1 MDVNEIISPAAAIT
15 ERLHRVIAIACSLD
29 ELMAGKAFTCLEKMQ
44 GSTPAVTQEWADIV
58 GYGDVTKLDA
68 FLEFMGWD
76 KTTFL
81 SAVQS
86 DVIVDDPDLLPEWGR
101 ALKKVFQ
108 KLSDFCTNL
117 PPSGNKQD
125 NSVERILLPFVKM
138 GEAHVIAE
146 SDRLGL
152 GITYHSGAQM
162 VQAIGRRLVTLSVSV
177 LDNEIYLNSI
187 IPSLAAGDKILDLAS
202 FESWLQRIEHY
213 PVLGRL
219 LAVAYTNWADS
230 ITEFLER
237 LSQDKEMIANTFF
250 NTNKLGLLVDYSGD
264 AGDVH
269 CNGRSVAL
277 LTFSGGR
284 KLVYKPKNLQ
294 IANDFFELITEL
306 NTVLPL
312 NLATRRIEVMGD
324 YTWEEFIAHKECSNI
339 SEFPAFFQRMGMLTR
354 LFQLCGARDFWL
366 DNLVAH
372 GDQPVF
378 VDLEMVIQ
386 HIKEAGKD
394 LLPSEQKALQELEES
409 VIKIGII
416 SFPTPIGMG
425 VKAEDL
431 GTLAAIKPFSS
442 PFKLSLAAD
451 NNISIG
457 IKKSEAGYITWEK
470 TDYLPSVKGVF
481 ALSSDY
487 MEEFQQGYA
496 DMNHALIQLKN
507 KLLAQNSCLTK
518 FSNALLRYI
527 HRDTWTY
534 MRIIK
539 ISTHSQNL
547 VGGIIRDKSLFS
559 LFKEVWEDNK
569 LNQEKATILA
579 NEIASMRQLDIPL
592 FTAIGGSTQLAVDTT
607 IFNYFDHSA
616 LDMMI
621 SRLRSIDSFDIKKHQ
636 QIVASTFYCGDHAAP
651 VVGYK
656 ETAVQGP
663 IPDWA
668 TQAKAC
674 ASLIMNQAIRSPQG
688 DMAWIGLD
696 YQPHIGTYMLE
707 VLKPDLL
714 SGTCGLSMMFID
726 LYRAYGLADYKTY
739 ALGSLA
745 STLSVVKNSITNFTH
760 LDLVWGTTD
769 KPLLLGAYAG
779 IGSQIIALEYAAKYL
794 QSAEANAALQLY
806 VNAIPL
812 EQLRKYT
819 SPDFISGYSGLLF
832 SLHGLKPDRELAEL
846 TRHSFESKSIF
857 PEYARPLEV
866 LPSLKP
872 GYEYLDRIMEGQS
885 GNFSFGQEPN
895 MGTLFTALEY
905 RYDQNSADVYTAC
918 LSRDVRQLTV
928 QQLIDYAE
936 LALNL
941 SDITGDRHY
950 LAQAMHFATEI
961 VSRKEQTGQWFADS
975 WASDIHLLSV
985 IHGTGALCHLFLRLD
1000 QAGKFGSFRRLNSFK
1015 NLQPNDKH

>member
-1 MDVNEIISPAAAIT
+1 MDVNEILSFPTATIV
-15 ERLHRVIAIACSLD
+15 RLHKVIAMACSID
-29 ELMAGKAFTCLEKMQ
+29 ELMTSNAFSICSKKIQ
-44 GSTPAVTQEWADIV
+44 GPTPAIAKEWADIV
-58 GYGDVTKLDA
+58 GYGDMAKLDA
-68 FLEFMGWD
+68 FLEFMAWD

-86 DVIVDDPDLLPEWGR
+86 DVIVDNPDLLPDWAI
-101 ALKKVFQ
+101 ALKNVFQ
-108 KLSDFCTNL
+108 ELSDFCS
-117 PPSGNKQD
+117 PSSPSGNKKD

-138 GEAHVIAE
+138 AEAHVIAE
-146 SDRLGL
+146 SDRLNL

-162 VQAIGRRLVTLSVSV
+162 VQAIGRRLVTLSVSI

-187 IPSLAAGDKILDLAS
+187 IPSFAVGDKTADMAS
-202 FESWLQRIEHY
+202 FEAWMQRIEHY

-237 LSQDKEMIANTFF
+237 LSKDRMMIANTFF
-250 NTNKLGLLVDYSGD
+250 NANELGLLVDYSGD

-277 LTFSGGR
+277 LTFSEGR

-294 IANDFFELITEL
+294 IANNFFGLITEL

-324 YTWEEFIAHKECSNI
+324 YTWEEFITHKECRDT
-339 SEFPAFFQRMGMLTR
+339 SEFPAFFRRMGMLTR

-431 GTLAAIKPFSS
+431 GTLASIKPFSS

-457 IKKSEAGYITWEK
+457 IKKSDAGYITWEK
-470 TDYLPSVKGVF
+470 TDYLPSVKSVF

-487 MEEFQQGYA
+487 MGAFQQGYA
-496 DMNHALIQLKN
+496 EMNNTLVHLKD
-507 KLLAQNSCLTK
+507 KLLAENSCLHK

-539 ISTHSQNL
+539 ISTHSQNM
-547 VGGIIRDKSLFS
+547 VSGIIRDKSLFS
-559 LFKEVWEDNK
+559 LFKEVWEDHK
-569 LNQEKATILA
+569 LNQEKATILT
-579 NEIASMRQLDIPL
+579 NEIASMRYLDIPL
-592 FTAIGGSTQLAVDTT
+592 FTATGGSTQLAVDNTV
-607 IFNYFDHSA
+607 FNYFDHSA

-636 QIVASTFYCGDHAAP
+636 QIIASTFYCGDHSAP
-651 VVGYK
+651 IASYK
-656 ETAVQGP
+656 KTTEQVP

-668 TQAKAC
+668 THAKAC
-674 ASLIMNQAIRSPQG
+674 ASLIMDQAIRSPQG

-696 YQPHIGTYMLE
+696 YQSYIGTYMLE
-707 VLKPDLL
+707 VLKPDIL
-714 SGTCGLSMMFID
+714 SGTCGLSMMFTD
-726 LYRAYGLADYKTY
+726 LYRAYGHADYKTY

-745 STLSVVKNSITNFTH
+745 STLSVVKNSIANFTH
-760 LDLVWGTTD
+760 LDLVWGSTD

-779 IGSQIIALEYAAKYL
+779 IGSQIIALEYAARHL
-794 QSAEANAALQLY
+794 QSAEASSALQLY
-806 VNAIPL
+806 VDAIPL
-812 EQLRKYT
+812 KQLRKYT

-832 SLHGLKPDRELAEL
+832 SLYGLKSAEELIEL
-846 TRHSFESKSIF
+846 TQHSFESKSIF
-857 PEYARPLEV
+857 PGYARPLEV

-872 GYEYLDRIMEGQS
+872 GYDYLNQIMEEHS
-885 GNFSFGQEPN
+885 GNFSFGQDPD

-905 RYDQNSADVYTAC
+905 KYDQNSADVYTEN
-918 LSRDVRQLTV
+918 LSRNTQQLTT

-941 SDITGDRHY
+941 SDITGEQQY
-950 LAQAMHFATEI
+950 LLKAMHFAAEI

-975 WASDIHLLSV
+975 WASDIHMLSV

-1015 NLQPNDKH
+1015 NL

>member
-1 MDVNEIISPAAAIT
+1 MDVNEIISPSATIT
-15 ERLHRVIAIACSLD
+15 TARLHRVIALACSID
-29 ELMAGKAFTCLEKMQ
+29 ELMADKAFTCSEKIQ
-44 GSTPAVTQEWADIV
+44 GSTPAITQEWADIV
-58 GYGDVTKLDA
+58 GYGDIAKLDA

-86 DVIVDDPDLLPEWGR
+86 HVIVDDPDLLPDWAR

-108 KLSDFCTNL
+108 NLPDFCNTRSH
-117 PPSGNKQD
+117 SGNKKE
-125 NSVERILLPFVKM
+125 NSVESILLPFVKM
-138 GEAHVIAE
+138 AEAHVIAE

-187 IPSLAAGDKILDLAS
+187 IPSFAVGDKTTDLAG
-202 FESWLQRIEHY
+202 FEAWLQRIEHY

-219 LAVAYTNWADS
+219 IAVAYTNWADS

-237 LSQDKEMIANTFF
+237 LSEDRVMIANTFF
-250 NTNKLGLLVDYSGD
+250 NTDKLGLLVDYSGD

-312 NLATRRIEVMGD
+312 NLATRRIAVMGD
-324 YTWEEFIAHKECSNI
+324 YTWEEFITHKECSDP

-386 HIKEAGKD
+386 HIKETGKD
-394 LLPSEQKALQELEES
+394 LLPSEQKALQEVEES

-457 IKKSEAGYITWEK
+457 IKKSDAGYITWEK
-470 TDYLPSVKGVF
+470 TDYLPSVKGEF

-487 MEEFQQGYA
+487 MDVFQQGYA
-496 DMNHALIQLKN
+496 DMNHALVHLKD
-507 KLLAQNSCLTK
+507 KLLAENSCLNK
-518 FSNALLRYI
+518 FSDALLRYI

-539 ISTHSQNL
+539 ISTHSQNM

-559 LFKEVWEDNK
+559 LFKEVWEDHK
-569 LNQEKATILA
+569 LNREKATILA
-579 NEIASMRQLDIPL
+579 NEIASMRHLDIPL
-592 FTAIGGSTQLAVDTT
+592 FTATGGSTQLAVDTAV
-607 IFNYFDHSA
+607 FNYFDHSA
-616 LDMMI
+616 LDMMTG
-621 SRLRSIDSFDIKKHQ
+621 RLRSIDSFDIKKHQ
-636 QIVASTFYCGDHAAP
+636 QIVSSTFYCGDHAAP
-651 VVGYK
+651 AGGYK
-656 ETAVQGP
+656 QTTGQAP
-663 IPDWA
+663 TPDWA
-668 TQAKAC
+668 AQAKSC
-674 ASLIMNQAIRSPQG
+674 ASLIMDQAIKSPQG

-726 LYRAYGLADYKTY
+726 LYRAYGLEDYKTY

-745 STLSVVKNSITNFTH
+745 STLSVVKNSIANFTH

-779 IGSQIIALEYAAKYL
+779 IGSQIIALEYAARHL
-794 QSAEANAALQLY
+794 QSAEARAALQLY
-806 VNAIPL
+806 VDAIPL

-832 SLHGLKPDRELAEL
+832 SLHGLKPAGELAEL
-846 TRHSFESKSIF
+846 TRYSFESKSIF
-857 PEYARPLEV
+857 PAYARPLEV

-872 GYEYLDRIMEGQS
+872 GYEYLNQIVEGQS
-885 GNFSFGQEPN
+885 GNFSFGQNPD

-905 RYDQNSADVYTAC
+905 RYDQNSADVYAAR
-918 LSRDVRQLTV
+918 LSLDIRQLTV
-928 QQLIDYAE
+928 QQLIDHAE

-941 SDITGDRHY
+941 SDITGDRQY
-950 LAQAMHFATEI
+950 LVQAMHFAAAI

-1015 NLQPNDKH
+1015 NL

>member
-1 MDVNEIISPAAAIT
+1 MDVNEIISPSAAAT
-15 ERLHRVIAIACSLD
+15 ARLHRVIAMACSID
-29 ELMAGKAFTCLEKMQ
+29 ELMAGKAFTCSEKRQ
-44 GSTPAVTQEWADIV
+44 GSTPSIVQEWADIV
-58 GYGDVTKLDA
+58 GYGDVAKLDA

-86 DVIVDDPDLLPEWGR
+86 DVIVDDPYLLPDWAR
-101 ALKKVFQ
+101 ALEKVFQ
-108 KLSDFCTNL
+108 NLSDFCTTL
-117 PPSGNKQD
+117 SHPGNKKG
-125 NSVERILLPFVKM
+125 NSVESILLPFVKM
-138 GEAHVIAE
+138 AEAHVIAE
-146 SDRLGL
+146 SDRLDL

-187 IPSLAAGDKILDLAS
+187 IPSFAAGDKTEDLAG
-202 FESWLQRIEHY
+202 FEAWLQRIEHY

-237 LSQDKEMIANTFF
+237 LSQDRVMIANTFF
-250 NTNKLGLLVDYSGD
+250 NTDKLGLLVDYSGD

-269 CNGRSVAL
+269 CSGRSVAL

-294 IANDFFELITEL
+294 IANDFFGLITEL
-306 NTVLPL
+306 NTILPL
-312 NLATRRIEVMGD
+312 SLATRRIAVMGD
-324 YTWEEFIAHKECSNI
+324 YTWEEFITHKECSEI
-339 SEFPAFFQRMGMLTR
+339 SEFPAFFRRMGMLTR

-457 IKKSEAGYITWEK
+457 IKKSDAGYITWEK

-496 DMNHALIQLKN
+496 DMNHALVHLKD
-507 KLLAQNSCLTK
+507 KLLAENSCLNK

-547 VGGIIRDKSLFS
+547 VGGIVRDKSLFS
-559 LFKEVWEDNK
+559 LFKEVWEDHK

-579 NEIASMRQLDIPL
+579 NEIASMRHLDIPL
-592 FTAIGGSTQLAVDTT
+592 FTAIGGSTQLTVDTT
-607 IFNYFDHSA
+607 VFNYFDHSA

-621 SRLRSIDSFDIKKHQ
+621 ERLRSIDSFDLKKHQ

-651 VVGYK
+651 LGGFK
-656 ETAVQGP
+656 ETTGQVP

-668 TQAKAC
+668 AQAKAC
-674 ASLIMNQAIRSPQG
+674 ASLIMNQAIRSPKG

-745 STLSVVKNSITNFTH
+745 STLSVVKNSIANFTH

-779 IGSQIIALEYAAKYL
+779 IGSQIIALEYAARHL
-794 QSAEANAALQLY
+794 QCAEARGALQLY

-832 SLHGLKPDRELAEL
+832 SLHGLKPAAELAEL
-846 TRHSFESKSIF
+846 TRHSFESKSVF
-857 PEYARPLEV
+857 PGYARPLEV

-872 GYEYLDRIMEGQS
+872 GYEYLDQIMEGQS
-885 GNFSFGQEPN
+885 CNFSFGQDPD

-905 RYDQNSADVYTAC
+905 RYDENSADVYAAW
-918 LSRDVRQLTV
+918 LSRDIRQLTV

-941 SDITGDRHY
+941 SDITSDRQY
-950 LAQAMHFATEI
+950 LVQAMHFAAEI
-961 VSRKEQTGQWFADS
+961 VSRKEQTGQWLADS

-1015 NLQPNDKH
+1015 NL

>member
-1 MDVNEIISPAAAIT
+1 MDVNEIISPSAAIT
-15 ERLHRVIAIACSLD
+15 ARLHRVIAIASSLD
-29 ELMAGKAFTCLEKMQ
+29 ELMTGKGFTCSEKIQ
-44 GSTPAVTQEWADIV
+44 GSTLAIAQEWADIV
-58 GYGDVTKLDA
+58 GYGDMTKLDA
-68 FLEFMGWD
+68 FLKFMGWD

-86 DVIVDDPDLLPEWGR
+86 DVIVDDSDLLPDWAK

-108 KLSDFCTNL
+108 NLSDFCITGSH
-117 PPSGNKQD
+117 PENK
-125 NSVERILLPFVKM
+125 NKSSVESILLPFVKM
-138 GEAHVIAE
+138 AEAHVITQ

-187 IPSLAAGDKILDLAS
+187 IPSFAAGDKTADLAS
-202 FESWLQRIEHY
+202 FEAWLQRIEHY

-237 LSQDKEMIANTFF
+237 LSQDRIMIANTFF
-250 NTNKLGLLVDYSGD
+250 NMDKLGLLVDYSGD

-294 IANDFFELITEL
+294 IANDFFGLITEL

-312 NLATRRIEVMGD
+312 NLATRRIAVMGD
-324 YTWEEFIAHKECSNI
+324 YTWEEFITHKECSDS
-339 SEFPAFFQRMGMLTR
+339 SEFPAFFQRLGMLTR

-394 LLPSEQKALQELEES
+394 LLPSEQMALKEVEGS

-457 IKKSEAGYITWEK
+457 INKSDEGYITWEK

-481 ALSSDY
+481 ALSSDH

-496 DMNHALIQLKN
+496 DMNHALVDLKD
-507 KLLAQNSCLTK
+507 KLLAENSCLHK

-559 LFKEVWEDNK
+559 LFKEVWEDHK
-569 LNQEKATILA
+569 LNKEKATILA
-579 NEIASMRQLDIPL
+579 NEITSMRHLDIPL
-592 FTAIGGSTQLAVDTT
+592 FTATGGSTQLTVDTAV
-607 IFNYFDHSA
+607 FNYFDHSA

-621 SRLRSIDSFDIKKHQ
+621 NRLHLIDSFDIKKHQ

-651 VVGYK
+651 IGGYK
-656 ETAVQGP
+656 ETSGQMP

-668 TQAKAC
+668 AQAKTC
-674 ASLIMNQAIRSPQG
+674 ASLIMNQAIGGPKG

-714 SGTCGLSMMFID
+714 SGTCGLSMMFTD
-726 LYRAYGLADYKTY
+726 LYRAYGLADYKKY

-745 STLSVVKNSITNFTH
+745 STLSVVKNSIANFTH

-779 IGSQIIALEYAAKYL
+779 IGSQIIALEYAARHL
-794 QSAEANAALQLY
+794 RSAEAKNALQLY

-812 EQLRKYT
+812 KQLRKYT

-832 SLHGLKPDRELAEL
+832 SLYGLKPAEEL
-846 TRHSFESKSIF
+846 TELTQHSFESKSIF
-857 PEYARPLEV
+857 PGYARPLEV

-872 GYEYLDRIMEGQS
+872 GYDYLKQIMQGQS
-885 GNFSFGQEPN
+885 GNFSFGKDPD

-905 RYDQNSADVYTAC
+905 RYDQNSADVYAEY
-918 LSRDVRQLTV
+918 LSRDIRQLTT
-928 QQLIDYAE
+928 QQLIDHAE

-941 SDITGDRHY
+941 SDITHDEQY
-950 LAQAMHFATEI
+950 LRRAMHFAAEI
-961 VSRKEQTGQWFADS
+961 VSRKEQTGQWFGDS

-1015 NLQPNDKH
+1015 NL

>member
-1 MDVNEIISPAAAIT
+1 MDVKEIIAPSAAVTA
-15 ERLHRVIAIACSLD
+15 RLHQVIARACSVD
-29 ELMAGKAFTCLEKMQ
+29 DLMAGKAFAFSERIES
-44 GSTPAVTQEWADIV
+44 STATIAQDWADIV
-58 GYGDVTKLDA
+58 GYGDMARLDA
-68 FLEFMGWD
+68 FLDFMRWD
-76 KTTFL
+76 KNTFL

-86 DVIVDDPDLLPEWGR
+86 HVVIDAPDLLPDWAV
-101 ALKKVFQ
+101 ALKKVFH
-108 KLSDFCTNL
+108 KLSGFCNREL
-117 PPSGNKQD
+117 VSGNNKD
-125 NSVERILLPFVKM
+125 SSVEHILLPFIKM
-138 GEAHVIAE
+138 AEAHVIEE

-152 GITYHSGAQM
+152 GITYHAGAQM
-162 VQAIGRRLVTLSVSV
+162 VQALGRRLVTLSVSV
-177 LDNEIYLNSI
+177 LDNEVYLNSI
-187 IPSLAAGDKILDLAS
+187 VPSFVATDQTADPAG
-202 FESWLQRIEHY
+202 FEAWLQRIEYY

-219 LAVAYTNWADS
+219 IAVAYTNWADS

-237 LSQDKEMIANTFF
+237 LSKDREMIANTFF
-250 NTNKLGLLVDYSGD
+250 NTTNLGLLVDYSGD

-269 CNGRSVAL
+269 CHGRSVAL

-294 IANDFFELITEL
+294 IANDFFELIKML

-312 NLATRRIEVMGD
+312 KLATRRVEVMGD
-324 YTWEEFIAHKECSNI
+324 YSWEEFITNKECHNT
-339 SEFPAFFQRMGMLTR
+339 SEFPAFFRRMGMLTR

-366 DNLVAH
+366 DNLLAH

-394 LLPSEQKALQELEES
+394 LLPSEQMALQEVEES

-457 IKKSEAGYITWEK
+457 IKKSDEGYITWEK
-470 TDYLPSVKGVF
+470 TDYLPSVNGVF
-481 ALSSDY
+481 AVSSDY
-487 MEEFQQGYA
+487 MEEFRQGYTE
-496 DMNHALIQLKN
+496 MNHALVDLQD
-507 KLLAQNSCLTK
+507 KLLAEDGCLNK

-547 VGGIIRDKSLFS
+547 VGGIIRDKTLFS
-559 LFKEVWEDNK
+559 LFKEVWEDST
-569 LNQEKATILA
+569 LNTEKATILA
-579 NEIASMRQLDIPL
+579 NEIVSMRQLDIPL
-592 FTAIGGSTQLAVDTT
+592 FTACGGNTELTVDHEV
-607 IFNYFDHSA
+607 FDYFDYSA

-621 SRLRSIDSFDIKKHQ
+621 SRLQSIDTFDIEKHQ
-636 QIVASTFYCGDHAAP
+636 QIIASTFYCGDHAAP
-651 VVGYK
+651 AAGYK
-656 ETAVQGP
+656 KIIRQMPV
-663 IPDWA
+663 PDWA
-668 TQAKAC
+668 LQAKAC
-674 ASLIMNQAIRSPQG
+674 ADLIMGQAIKSPQG

-726 LYRAYGLADYKTY
+726 LYRAYGLTDYKTF

-745 STLSVVKNSITNFTH
+745 STLAVVKNSIVNFTH
-760 LDLVWGTTD
+760 LDLLWGHTD

-779 IGSQIIALEYAAKYL
+779 IGAQIIALEYAARHLK
-794 QSAEANAALQLY
+794 SAEAADALQLY
-806 VNAIPL
+806 INAIPL

-819 SPDFISGYSGLLF
+819 PPDFISGYSGLLF
-832 SLHGLKPDRELAEL
+832 SLHGLKPASELLEL
-846 TRHSFESKSIF
+846 TRYSFGSESIF
-857 PEYARPLEV
+857 PRYAQPLEM
-866 LPSLKP
+866 LPSLKS
-872 GYEYLDRIMEGQS
+872 GYGYLNQILEGKS
-885 GNFSFGQEPN
+885 SAFPFGKDAD

-905 RYDQNSADVYTAC
+905 KYDQNSADVYAAR
-918 LSRDVRQLTV
+918 LSGDIWQLTT

-941 SDITGDRHY
+941 FDITSDRQY
-950 LAQAMHFATEI
+950 LVQAEHFAAAI
-961 VSRKEQTGQWFADS
+961 VDRKEQTGRWLADS

-1000 QAGKFGSFRRLNSFK
+1000 QAGKLGSFRRLHSFK
-1015 NLQPNDKH
+1015 NL

>member
-1 MDVNEIISPAAAIT
+1 MDVNEIISPSATTTA
-15 ERLHRVIAIACSLD
+15 RLHRVIALACSID
-29 ELMAGKAFTCLEKMQ
+29 ELMADKAFACSEKIQ
-44 GSTPAVTQEWADIV
+44 SSTPATAQEWADIV
-58 GYGDVTKLDA
+58 GYGDVARLDA
-68 FLEFMGWD
+68 FLKFMDWD

-86 DVIVDDPDLLPEWGR
+86 DVTVDDPDLLPDWGR

-108 KLSDFCTNL
+108 KLSGFCTPL
-117 PPSGNKQD
+117 PHSGNRKG
-125 NSVERILLPFVKM
+125 NSVESILLPFVKM
-138 GEAHVIAE
+138 AEAHVIAE

-152 GITYHSGAQM
+152 GITFHSGAQM

-187 IPSLAAGDKILDLAS
+187 IPSFAAGDKKTDLAG
-202 FESWLQRIEHY
+202 FEAWLQRIEHY

-219 LAVAYTNWADS
+219 IAVAYTNWADS

-237 LSQDKEMIANTFF
+237 LSQDRVMIANTFF
-250 NTNKLGLLVDYSGD
+250 NTNNLGLLVDYSGD

-312 NLATRRIEVMGD
+312 NLATRRIKVMSD
-324 YTWEEFIAHKECSNI
+324 YTWEEFITHKECSHT
-339 SEFPAFFQRMGMLTR
+339 SEFPAFFRRMGMLTR

-386 HIKEAGKD
+386 HIKETGKD
-394 LLPSEQKALQELEES
+394 LLPSEQKALQEVEES

-457 IKKSEAGYITWEK
+457 INKSDAGYITWEK
-470 TDYLPSVKGVF
+470 TDYLPSVGGVF

-487 MEEFQQGYA
+487 MDEFQQGYA
-496 DMNHALIQLKN
+496 DMNDALMHLKD
-507 KLLAQNSCLTK
+507 KLLAENSCLNK
-518 FSNALLRYI
+518 FSDALLRYI

-539 ISTHSQNL
+539 ISTHSQNM
-547 VGGIIRDKSLFS
+547 VSGIIRDKSLFS

-569 LNQEKATILA
+569 LNREKATILA
-579 NEIASMRQLDIPL
+579 NEIVSMRHLDIPL
-592 FTAIGGSTQLAVDTT
+592 FTATGGSTKLTVDTSV
-607 IFNYFDHSA
+607 FNYFDRSA

-636 QIVASTFYCGDHAAP
+636 QIVASTFYCGDHAEPA
-651 VVGYK
+651 GSCK
-656 ETAVQGP
+656 ETAGQLP

-668 TQAKAC
+668 AQAKAC
-674 ASLIMNQAIRSPQG
+674 ASLIMNEAIKSPQG

-696 YQPHIGTYMLE
+696 YQAHIGTYMLE

-714 SGTCGLSMMFID
+714 SGTCGLSMMFTD
-726 LYRAYGLADYKTY
+726 LYRAYGLAEYKTY

-745 STLSVVKNSITNFTH
+745 STLSVVKNSMANFNH
-760 LDLVWGTTD
+760 LDLMWGTTD

-779 IGSQIIALEYAAKYL
+779 IGSQIIALEYAARHL
-794 QSAEANAALQLY
+794 QSAEASSALQLY

-832 SLHGLKPDRELAEL
+832 SLHGLKPAGELTEL
-846 TRHSFESKSIF
+846 TRYPFESKSIF
-857 PEYARPLEV
+857 PAYARPLEV

-872 GYEYLDRIMEGQS
+872 GYGYLNQITEGQS
-885 GNFSFGQEPN
+885 ADFSFGQDPD

-905 RYDQNSADVYTAC
+905 RYNQNSADVYAAC
-918 LSRDVRQLTV
+918 LSRDIRQLTI

-941 SDITGDRHY
+941 SDITGERQY
-950 LAQAMHFATEI
+950 LEQAMHFAATI
-961 VSRKEQTGQWFADS
+961 VSRKEQTGQWFSDS

-1000 QAGKFGSFRRLNSFK
+1000 QTGKFGSFRRLNSFK
-1015 NLQPNDKH
+1015 KPITQ

>member
-1 MDVNEIISPAAAIT
+1 MDVNEIISSSTAT
-15 ERLHRVIAIACSLD
+15 TVRLHRVIAMACSID
-29 ELMAGKAFTCLEKMQ
+29 ELMAGKAFVCSEKIQ
-44 GSTPAVTQEWADIV
+44 GSTPAIAQEWADIV
-58 GYGDVTKLDA
+58 GYGDMAKLDV

-86 DVIVDDPDLLPEWGR
+86 EVIVDDPDLLPDWAR
-101 ALKKVFQ
+101 ALKKVFLE
-108 KLSDFCTNL
+108 LSDFCSPL
-117 PPSGNKQD
+117 PPLGNKKD

-138 GEAHVIAE
+138 AEAHVIAE

-187 IPSLAAGDKILDLAS
+187 IPSFATDDKTANLAG
-202 FESWLQRIEHY
+202 FEAWLQRIEHY

-219 LAVAYTNWADS
+219 LAVSYTNWADS

-237 LSQDKEMIANTFF
+237 LSQDKAMIANTFF
-250 NTNKLGLLVDYSGD
+250 NTDKLGLLVDYSGD

-294 IANDFFELITEL
+294 IANDFFGLITEL

-312 NLATRRIEVMGD
+312 SLATRRIEVMDD
-324 YTWEEFIAHKECSNI
+324 YTWEEFITHKECNNT
-339 SEFPAFFQRMGMLTR
+339 SEFPPFFRRMGMLTR

-394 LLPSEQKALQELEES
+394 LLPSEQKALQEVEES

-457 IKKSEAGYITWEK
+457 VKKSDEGYITWEK

-481 ALSSDY
+481 ALSSEY

-496 DMNHALIQLKN
+496 DMNDALVHLKD
-507 KLLAQNSCLTK
+507 KLLEENSCFHK

-547 VGGIIRDKSLFS
+547 VTGIIRDKSLFS
-559 LFKEVWEDNK
+559 LFKEVWEDHK
-569 LNQEKATILA
+569 LNKEKATILA
-579 NEIASMRQLDIPL
+579 NEITSMRQLDIPL
-592 FTAIGGSTQLAVDTT
+592 FTAIGGSTQLVVDSTV
-607 IFNYFDHSA
+607 FNYFDHSA
-616 LDMMI
+616 MDMMI
-621 SRLRSIDSFDIKKHQ
+621 ARLRTIDSFNIKKHQ
-636 QIVASTFYCGDHAAP
+636 QIIASTFYCGDHTAP
-651 VVGYK
+651 ICSYQEATGQV
-656 ETAVQGP
+656 A

-668 TQAKAC
+668 EQAKAC

-726 LYRAYGLADYKTY
+726 LYRAYGLADYKKY

-745 STLSVVKNSITNFTH
+745 STLSVVKNSIANFTH

-779 IGSQIIALEYAAKYL
+779 IGSQIIALEYAARHL
-794 QSAEANAALQLY
+794 QSAEASAALQLY

-832 SLHGLKPDRELAEL
+832 SLHGLKPAGELAEL
-846 TRHSFESKSIF
+846 AKHSFESKSIF
-857 PEYARPLEV
+857 PGYARPLEV

-872 GYEYLDRIMEGQS
+872 GYGYLNQIMEGQS
-885 GNFSFGQEPN
+885 DNFSFGQDPD
-895 MGTLFTALEY
+895 MGTLFTSLEY
-905 RYDQNSADVYTAC
+905 RYNQNSADVYAAC
-918 LSRDVRQLTV
+918 LSQDIRQLTT
-928 QQLIDYAE
+928 QELIDYAE

-941 SDITGDRHY
+941 FDITSDNQY
-950 LAQAMHFATEI
+950 LVQAMHFAAEI

-975 WASDIHLLSV
+975 WASEVHLLSV

-1000 QAGKFGSFRRLNSFK
+1000 HAGKFGSFRRLNSFK
-1015 NLQPNDKH
+1015 NL

>member
-1 MDVNEIISPAAAIT
+1 MDVNEIISPSVTIT
-15 ERLHRVIAIACSLD
+15 ERLHRVIAMACSID
-29 ELMAGKAFTCLEKMQ
+29 ELMTGKAFSCSENRKN
-44 GSTPAVTQEWADIV
+44 STSVTAQEWADIV
-58 GYGDVTKLDA
+58 GYGDMAKLDA
-68 FLEFMGWD
+68 FLEFMNWD

-81 SAVQS
+81 NAVESQVS
-86 DVIVDDPDLLPEWGR
+86 VEDSEFLPDWAGT
-101 ALKKVFQ
+101 LKKVFQ
-108 KLSDFCTNL
+108 DLPDFCTSL
-117 PPSGNKQD
+117 SSSGNKQD
-125 NSVERILLPFVKM
+125 NTVERILLPFVKM
-138 GEAHVIAE
+138 AEAHVIAE
-146 SDRLGL
+146 SDRLSL

-177 LDNEIYLNSI
+177 LDNEIYLNSV
-187 IPSLAAGDKILDLAS
+187 IPSFAIGDETTDLAG
-202 FESWLQRIEHY
+202 FEAWLQRIERY

-219 LAVAYTNWADS
+219 LAVTYTNWADS

-237 LSQDKEMIANTFF
+237 LSKDSAMLANTFF
-250 NTNKLGLLVDYSGD
+250 NTDKLGLLVDYSGD

-294 IANDFFELITEL
+294 IANDFFGLIKEL
-306 NTVLPL
+306 NTQLPL
-312 NLATRRIEVMGD
+312 DLATRRIEVMGD
-324 YTWEEFIAHKECSNI
+324 YTWEEFITHKECGDI

-394 LLPSEQKALQELEES
+394 LLPSEQKALQEVEES

-457 IKKSEAGYITWEK
+457 INKSDAGYITWEK

-487 MEEFQQGYA
+487 MGDFQQGYS
-496 DMNHALIQLKN
+496 DMNHALIELKD
-507 KLLAQNSCLTK
+507 KLLAEDSCLHK

-559 LFKEVWEDNK
+559 LFKEVWEGNT

-579 NEIASMRQLDIPL
+579 NEITSMRALDIPL
-592 FTAIGGSTQLAVDTT
+592 FTATGGSTELAVDTAV
-607 IFNYFDHSA
+607 FNYFDHSA
-616 LDMMI
+616 LEMMI
-621 SRLRSIDSFDIKKHQ
+621 GRLRSIDSFDLKKHQ
-636 QIVASTFYCGDHAAP
+636 KIVASTFYCGDHAAP
-651 VVGYK
+651 VHDYK
-656 ETAVQGP
+656 EPGREIPV
-663 IPDWA
+663 PDWA
-668 TQAKAC
+668 VQAKAC
-674 ASLIMNQAIRSPQG
+674 ATLIMNEAITGPQD

-726 LYRAYGLADYKTY
+726 LYRAYGLAEYKKY

-745 STLSVVKNSITNFTH
+745 STLSVVNNSIVNFNN
-760 LDLVWGTTD
+760 LELVWGSTD
-769 KPLLLGAYAG
+769 KPLLLGAYTG
-779 IGSQIIALEYAAKYL
+779 IGSQIIALEYAARHL
-794 QSAEANAALQLY
+794 QSAEAIDALKLY

-832 SLHGLKPDRELAEL
+832 SLYGLKPATELSEL
-846 TRHSFESKSIF
+846 TQYPFESNSIF
-857 PEYARPLEV
+857 PGYAKPLEV
-866 LPSLKP
+866 LPSLQP
-872 GYEYLDRIMEGQS
+872 GYGYLNQIMKEEAD
-885 GNFSFGQEPN
+885 NFSFGQSPD

-905 RYDQNSADVYTAC
+905 RYDQNSAEVYAAC
-918 LSRDVRQLTV
+918 LSRDVGQLKT

-941 SDITGDRHY
+941 FDITDEQQY
-950 LAQAMHFATEI
+950 LEQAMHFAAEI
-961 VSRKEQTGQWFADS
+961 VSRKEQSGQWFADS

-1000 QAGKFGSFRRLNSFK
+1000 QAGKFGSFRRLHSFK
-1015 NLQPNDKH
+1015 NL

>member
-1 MDVNEIISPAAAIT
+1 MDVNEIISPPAAIT
-15 ERLHRVIAIACSLD
+15 TRLHRVIATACSID
-29 ELMAGKAFTCLEKMQ
+29 ELMADKAFTGLEKIQ
-44 GSTPAVTQEWADIV
+44 GSTPAIAQEWADIV
-58 GYGDVTKLDA
+58 GYGDVAKLDA
-68 FLEFMGWD
+68 FLEFMGWN

-86 DVIVDDPDLLPEWGR
+86 EVIVDDPDLLPDWAR

-108 KLSDFCTNL
+108 NLSDFCTTL
-117 PPSGNKQD
+117 SHPGNKQG
-125 NSVERILLPFVKM
+125 NSVESILLPFVKM
-138 GEAHVIAE
+138 AEAHVIAE
-146 SDRLGL
+146 SDRLDL

-187 IPSLAAGDKILDLAS
+187 IPSFAAGDKTKDLAS
-202 FESWLQRIEHY
+202 FEAWLQRIEHY

-237 LSQDKEMIANTFF
+237 LSHDREMIAKTFF
-250 NTNKLGLLVDYSGD
+250 NTDNLGLLVDYSGD

-294 IANDFFELITEL
+294 IANDFFGLITEL

-312 NLATRRIEVMGD
+312 NLATRRITVMGD
-324 YTWEEFIAHKECSNI
+324 YTWEEFITHKECNDT
-339 SEFPAFFQRMGMLTR
+339 SEFPAFFRRMGMLTR

-386 HIKEAGKD
+386 HIKETGKD
-394 LLPSEQKALQELEES
+394 LLPSEQKALQEVEES

-457 IKKSEAGYITWEK
+457 INKSDAGYITWEK
-470 TDYLPSVKGVF
+470 TDYLPSVKGIF

-487 MEEFQQGYA
+487 MEDFQQGYA
-496 DMNHALIQLKN
+496 DMNHALVCLKD
-507 KLLAQNSCLTK
+507 KLLAENSCLYK
-518 FSNALLRYI
+518 FSDALLRYI

-559 LFKEVWEDNK
+559 LFKEVWENNK
-569 LNQEKATILA
+569 LNREKATLLA
-579 NEIASMRQLDIPL
+579 NEIASMHHLDIPL
-592 FTAIGGSTQLAVDTT
+592 FTATGGSIQLVVDTAV
-607 IFNYFDHSA
+607 FNYFDHSA
-616 LDMMI
+616 LDLMI
-621 SRLRSIDSFDIKKHQ
+621 GRLRSIDSFDIKKNQ

-651 VVGYK
+651 TGGYK
-656 ETAVQGP
+656 ETVGQVP

-668 TQAKAC
+668 AQAKAC
-674 ASLIMNQAIRSPQG
+674 ASLIMNQAIKSPQG

-696 YQPHIGTYMLE
+696 YQSHIGTYMLE

-714 SGTCGLSMMFID
+714 SGTCGLSMMFTD
-726 LYRAYGLADYKTY
+726 LYRAYGLEDYKTY
-739 ALGSLA
+739 ASGSLA
-745 STLSVVKNSITNFTH
+745 STLSVVKNSIANFIH

-779 IGSQIIALEYAAKYL
+779 IGSQIIALEYAARHL
-794 QSAEANAALQLY
+794 QSAEAMSALQLY

-832 SLHGLKPDRELAEL
+832 SLHGLKPAWELAEL
-846 TRHSFESKSIF
+846 TRHSFESKSVF

-872 GYEYLDRIMEGQS
+872 GYDYLNQIMEGQS
-885 GNFSFGQEPN
+885 GNFSFEQDPD

-905 RYDQNSADVYTAC
+905 RYDQNSADVYQAF
-918 LSRDVRQLTV
+918 LSRDTRQLTT

-941 SDITGDRHY
+941 SDITGDGQY
-950 LAQAMHFATEI
+950 LVQAKHFAAEI
-961 VSRKEQTGQWFADS
+961 VSRKEQTGEWFADS

-1000 QAGKFGSFRRLNSFK
+1000 QIGKFGSFRRLNSFK
-1015 NLQPNDKH
+1015 KSITK

>member
-1 MDVNEIISPAAAIT
+1 MDVNEIIFPSATTA
-15 ERLHRVIAIACSLD
+15 RLHQIIALACSID
-29 ELMAGKAFTCLEKMQ
+29 ELMSDKAFTCSEKIQ
-44 GSTPAVTQEWADIV
+44 GSTPAIEQEWADIV
-58 GYGDVTKLDA
+58 GYGDVARLNA

-76 KTTFL
+76 QTTFL
-81 SAVQS
+81 RAVQS
-86 DVIVDDPDLLPEWGR
+86 DVIVDDPDLLPDWAR
-101 ALKKVFQ
+101 ALKKVFHN
-108 KLSDFCTNL
+108 LSDFCTIL
-117 PPSGNKQD
+117 SHPGNKQD
-125 NSVERILLPFVKM
+125 NSVESILLPFVKM
-138 GEAHVIAE
+138 AEAHVIAE
-146 SDRLGL
+146 SDRLDL
-152 GITYHSGAQM
+152 GITYQSGAQM

-187 IPSLAAGDKILDLAS
+187 IPSFAAGDKTADLAS
-202 FESWLQRIEHY
+202 FEAWLQRIEHY

-237 LSQDKEMIANTFF
+237 LSRDRAMIAKTFF
-250 NTNKLGLLVDYSGD
+250 NTDKLGLLVDYSGD

-294 IANDFFELITEL
+294 IANNFFELITEL
-306 NTVLPL
+306 NTILPL
-312 NLATRRIEVMGD
+312 NLATRRIAVMGN
-324 YTWEEFIAHKECSNI
+324 YTWEEFVTHKECSET
-339 SEFPAFFQRMGMLTR
+339 SEFPAFFRRMGMLTR

-386 HIKEAGKD
+386 HIKESGKD
-394 LLPSEQKALQELEES
+394 LLPSEQNALQELEES

-470 TDYLPSVKGVF
+470 KDYLPSVKGVF

-496 DMNHALIQLKN
+496 EMNHALVRLKD
-507 KLLAQNSCLTK
+507 KLLAENSCLHQ
-518 FSNALLRYI
+518 FSDALLRYI

-547 VGGIIRDKSLFS
+547 VSGIIRDKSLFS

-569 LNQEKATILA
+569 LNEEKATILA
-579 NEIASMRQLDIPL
+579 NEIVSMRHLDIPL
-592 FTAIGGSTQLAVDTT
+592 FTATGGSTQLAVDKTV
-607 IFNYFDHSA
+607 FNYFDHSA
-616 LDMMI
+616 LDLMI
-621 SRLRSIDSFDIKKHQ
+621 DRLRSIDSFDIKKNQ
-636 QIVASTFYCGDHAAP
+636 QIVSSTFYCGDHAAP
-651 VVGYK
+651 VGGYK
-656 ETAVQGP
+656 EITGQVP

-668 TQAKAC
+668 AQAKAC
-674 ASLIMNQAIRSPQG
+674 ASLIMNQAIKSPKG

-726 LYRAYGLADYKTY
+726 LYRAYGLEDYKTY

-745 STLSVVKNSITNFTH
+745 STLSVVKNSIANFTH

-779 IGSQIIALEYAAKYL
+779 IGSQIIALEYAARHL
-794 QSAEANAALQLY
+794 QSAEARTALQLY
-806 VNAIPL
+806 VDAIPL
-812 EQLRKYT
+812 QQLRKYT

-832 SLHGLKPDRELAEL
+832 SLHGLKPAGELAEL
-846 TRHSFESKSIF
+846 TRYSFESKSVF
-857 PEYARPLEV
+857 PGYARPLEV

-872 GYEYLDRIMEGQS
+872 GYDYLDQIMKGQS
-885 GNFSFGQEPN
+885 GNFSFGQDPD

-905 RYDQNSADVYTAC
+905 RYDQNSANVYQAF
-918 LSRDVRQLTV
+918 LSRDIRQLTV

-941 SDITGDRHY
+941 SDITGDRQY
-950 LAQAMHFATEI
+950 LVQANHFAAAI

-1015 NLQPNDKH
+1015 NL